1 MKIKLSHLRRLIREQ
16 IEEEQGR
23 SELDK
28 ILELFNNSSAH
39 QAIEL
44 AKMVGLGDTEEVKNM
59 AAAHRLVK
67 DWIEL
72 ANEHIEGEQD
82 AHELMESLKIIRKAA
97 HGLQHSPE
105 VKAVTVTP
113 WLRGRKPGEGKS
125 MPHGARPGW
134 YHDIDHADTFYSQFQ
149 NNKYNHQEYGEKL
162 REPEELEQY
171 PNWLALKEWAGV
183 P

>member
-1 MKIKLSHLRRLIREQ
+1 MRITRSQLRRIIREQ
-16 IEEEQGR
+16 IEEEQEH

-44 AKMVGLGDTEEVKNM
+44 ANMVGLGDTKEVKSM
-59 AAAHRLVK
+59 TAVHRLVK
-67 DWIEL
+67 DWVEL
-72 ANEHIEGEQD
+72 ADKHIEGEQD
-82 AHELMESLKIIRKAA
+82 AYELMENLKIIQKAA
-97 HGLQHSPE
+97 FGLQHSPE
-105 VKAVTVTP
+105 VKEVTVTP
-113 WLRGRKPGEGKS
+113 WLRGRKPGEGRS
-125 MPHGARPGW
+125 MPHGARPDW
-134 YHDIDHADTFYSQFQ
+134 YHDIDLAETFYSQFQ